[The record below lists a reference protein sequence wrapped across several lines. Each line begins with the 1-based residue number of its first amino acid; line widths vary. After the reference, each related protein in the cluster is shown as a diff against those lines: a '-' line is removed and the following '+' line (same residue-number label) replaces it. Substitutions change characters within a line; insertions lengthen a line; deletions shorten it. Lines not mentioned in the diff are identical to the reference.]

1 MVLAGPESN
10 GVSHNLNGACVAIL
24 TGMTVRR
31 LPRGT
36 RVKPVRVSWLIEEA
50 RKERFDQLAAQAGV
64 SSAVFLESVIEHL
77 EDELTDRGLPS
88 WWPTPAPSDEELP
101 ITSP

>member
-1 MVLAGPESN
+1 MSYT
-10 GVSHNLNGACVAIL
+10 LNGACVTRL

-50 RKERFDQLAAQAGV
+50 RKERFDQLATQAGV

-77 EDELTDRGLPS
+77 EDELTDRGLPN
-88 WWPTPAPSDEELP
+88 WWPKSAPSDEELP
-101 ITSP
+101 IKSP

>member
-1 MVLAGPESN
+1 
-10 GVSHNLNGACVAIL
+10 
-24 TGMTVRR
+24 MTVRR

-50 RKERFDQLAAQAGV
+50 RKERFDELAAQAGV

-77 EDELTDRGLPS
+77 ENELTDQGLPN
-88 WWPTPAPSDEELP
+88 WWPEPVPNDEELP
-101 ITSP
+101 IKSH